1 MKKVYNILVVDDDP
15 IECNSI
21 VELLKHEGYSVES
34 ASDGKIASGKLVQGF
49 FDIVITDIKMPELTG
64 FDLLKQVK
72 QKYPETLVILITGY
86 GQIEDAVTAIKLGA
100 FDYITKPFNDNTIRA
115 IIKQAIGRQIL
126 QNTTISERQ
135 ASVKVDCVI
144 GQNEKMQKIMELV
157 KIVASSNVTVLI
169 TGENGTGKSLIAK
182 IIHHNSSRRD
192 KPYVEVPCG
201 AIPDTLL
208 ASELFGHEKGSFT
221 GAIKEKPGKFE
232 LANGGTIFLDEIGSA
247 SSSLQIKLLRV
258 LQDKKFEKLGGLNS
272 ITADV
277 RVIVSTNSNV
287 KKEIE
292 KGNFRQDLYYRI
304 NVMPIHIP
312 PLRERRS
319 DIKLLINY
327 FLHKFSSKYK
337 KENLSISDETM
348 SRLMNYSWPGNV
360 RELENMI
367 HRAVITASGKCI
379 DFDDLPFNEDEYVPK
394 LEGLGEFSL
403 KKAME
408 IPEKEFIER
417 TLKYFKKNK
426 NKTAQVL
433 QLNRTTLY
441 KKMKKYGLLSKNVL
455 KMFLL

>member
-34 ASDGKIASGKLVQGF
+34 ASNGKIASGKLVQGF

-115 IIKQAIGRQIL
+115 IVRQAIGRQIL

-135 ASVKVDCVI
+135 ASVKVDCLI
-144 GQNEKMQKIMELV
+144 GQDEKMQKIMELV

-182 IIHHNSSRRD
+182 TIHHNSPRRD

-221 GAIKEKPGKFE
+221 GAIKERPGKFE
-232 LANGGTIFLDEIGSA
+232 LATGGTILLDEIGSA

-258 LQDKKFEKLGGLNS
+258 LQDKKFEKLGGFNS

-277 RVIVSTNSNV
+277 RVIASTNSNV

-312 PLRERRS
+312 PLRERGS

-348 SRLMNYSWPGNV
+348 CKLTNYSWPGNV
-360 RELENMI
+360 RELENVI
-367 HRAVITASGKCI
+367 QREVITASGKYI
-379 DFDDLPFNEDEYVPK
+379 EFEDLPFVQGEYTPK
-394 LEGLGEFSL
+394 FEGIGDFSL
-403 KKAME
+403 KIAME
-408 IPEKEFIER
+408 KPEKEFIER
-417 TLKYFKKNK
+417 TLKYFNKNK
-426 NKTAQVL
+426 NKTAEVL
-433 QLNRTTLY
+433 KLNRTTLY
-441 KKMKKYGLLSKNVL
+441 KKMKKYGLLSKKAFKIFML
-455 KMFLL
+455 